1 MNKITKI
8 ILMMISVLI
17 LLALAFYFYVR
28 NDLYSPM
35 SKETKKIVFEIE
47 KGPGSMQIVDSLKK
61 EGLVRQTWTMALYLK
76 VSGYGNKLK
85 SGTFLLDISNSPVK
99 NIEIIVSG
107 ETALKKLTFLEG
119 WTKVDMAEY
128 LNEKGIVSKQD
139 YLDATNKKWDYSFL
153 EGESDLEGYLYPDTY
168 YVKYNADA
176 DTIIKAQLDNFD
188 KKLTQTMRDDIKSQG
203 RTIKDVVILASIV
216 EREVTK
222 DNDRKIVAG
231 IFLSRIKEGMPLQS
245 DATVNYVTG
254 ESKASPTY
262 EETRKAS
269 PYNTYLNKGLTP
281 GPISNP
287 SISSIT
293 SSVYP
298 EYTDYRYYLNRQD
311 TLETIFSV
319 TYDEHLEN
327 KQKYL
332 K

>member
-8 ILMMISVLI
+8 IIIVISMLLVALI
-17 LLALAFYFYVR
+17 AFYFYIK
-28 NDLYSPM
+28 NDLYSPL
-35 SKETKKIVFEIE
+35 SKDSKKIVFEIE
-47 KGPGSMQIVDSLKK
+47 KGQGSSEIIEGLDKQ
-61 EGLVRQTWTMALYLK
+61 GLVRQKWTIALYLK
-76 VSGYGNKLK
+76 FSGNASKLK
-85 SGTFLLDISNSPVK
+85 AGTFLLDMANSPVK
-99 NIEIIVSG
+99 NLEIIVSG
-107 ETALKKLTFLEG
+107 ETALKKITLLEG
-119 WTKVDMAEY
+119 WKKQDIAKY
-128 LNEKGIVSKQD
+128 LSDKGIVSEED
-139 YLDATNKKWDYSFL
+139 YIKSCDKSWDYQFL
-153 EGESDLEGYLYPDTY
+153 QGIDDLEGFLYPDTY

-188 KKLTQTMRDDIKSQG
+188 KKLTQKMRDDIKSQG
-203 RTIKDVVILASIV
+203 RTIEDVVILASIV
-216 EREVTK
+216 EREVLK
-222 DNDRKIVAG
+222 DKDRKIVAG

-254 ESKASPTY
+254 ESNASPSY

-287 SISSIT
+287 SISSIEAAI
-293 SSVYP
+293 YP

-319 TYDEHLEN
+319 TYEEHLEN
-327 KQKYL
+327 KNKYL